1 MPLTNFPQGV
11 SSFGIPLIGAGPILT
26 TGSVFFVNNSVP
38 GASNGNIGDSPD
50 RPLATLDFAIGKCV
64 ASRNDVIILGPG
76 HRENLTA
83 AFAVDVDVSGVQ
95 IHGIG
100 HGENRPT
107 FNFTTSTAAS
117 FRVGGNGRGVTLSNI
132 LFTGGIDALTG
143 PLAIQGPDCRLLNI
157 ETRDVT
163 GQATNF
169 INTNSATDRLLID
182 GWFHNGA
189 AAAGAQCAI
198 FLNGCENP
206 VIRNFSIIGNFS
218 VAAIDIR
225 TAAVVDLEIYD
236 GYIWNKNSADTLI
249 VDTITG
255 STGRIGPNICGRL
268 ADDAANITGAFSGAT
283 FHYFQPLPIVNA
295 NGESSLNSTIT
306 ASTNA

>member
-1 MPLTNFPQGV
+1 MPMTNFPNGV
-11 SSFGIPLIGAGPILT
+11 SSFGLPLIGSGPVLT
-26 TGSVFFVNNSVP
+26 TGKVFFVNNSMVD
-38 GASNGNIGDSPD
+38 ASNGNIGSEPD
-50 RPLATLDFAIGKCV
+50 RPLATLDHAIGRCV
-64 ASRNDVIILGPG
+64 AARQDVIILGPG
-76 HRENLTA
+76 HRETLTA
-83 AFAVDVDVSGVQ
+83 AFAVDVDISGVQ
-95 IHGIG
+95 IIGIG
-100 HGENRPT
+100 NGENRPT

-117 FRVGGNGRGVTLSNI
+117 FRVGGNGRGVTLANL

-143 PLAIQGPDCRLLNI
+143 PLLLQGPDCRVLNI

-169 INTNSATDRLLID
+169 IGTNSAADRLLID

-189 AAAGAQCAI
+189 SAAGAQCALY
-198 FLNGCENP
+198 LNGCENP
-206 VIRNFSIIGNFS
+206 VIRNFSINGNFS

-236 GYIWNKNSADTLI
+236 GYIWNKNSADTCI

-255 STGRIGPNICGRL
+255 STGRIGPNIYGRL
-268 ADDAANITGAFSGAT
+268 TDNAANITGAFAGAK
-283 FHYFQPLPIVNA
+283 FHFFQPLRLVNA
-295 NGESSLNSTIT
+295 DGESSIDSTIT